1 MGDNLGVP
9 MGRNNH
15 GNLWGR
21 KKALEPGE
29 GRGRPKEV
37 RSRDVPFGL
46 FWNLA
51 VVCCLVTQSCP
62 TLRPHGM

>member
-9 MGRNNH
+9 TGRNNH
-15 GNLWGR
+15 GTLWGG
-21 KKALEPGE
+21 KQALEPRE
-29 GRGRPKEV
+29 GQGRLKEV
-37 RSRDVPFGL
+37 GSRDVPFGL

-62 TLRPHGM
+62 TPRPHGM